1 MATTTLKTTRMTLT
15 AQERE
20 EANDLGTQRQLNNRR
35 HNVSRNSAGRLGNGE
50 DQLATFIA
58 RDQRGV
64 RGEFAFAKMIE
75 AGEESWQMIRAI
87 GVQSVAR
94 GTDPADVICYAA
106 DGTPV
111 AIDVKTTEYQRG
123 NLLIGL
129 EKIHANTVYVLIVED
144 ALGRFDYRGAMTFA
158 RAMEL
163 FEQGLVKE
171 GSRQTLW
178 VEQNQLLPLEQMI
191 EEIAK
196 R

>member
-1 MATTTLKTTRMTLT
+1 MATTTLKHTRMTLT

-20 EANDLGTQRQLNNRR
+20 EANNLGTARQLNNRR
-35 HNVSRNSAGRLGNGE
+35 HNVSRNSEGRLGKDA
-50 DQLATFIA
+50 DQLSTFIA

-75 AGEESWQMIRAI
+75 AGEESWKMIRAI
-87 GVQSVAR
+87 GVQSVAM

-111 AIDVKTTEYQRG
+111 AVDVKTTEYQRG
-123 NLLIGL
+123 KLLIGL

-144 ALGRFDYRGAMTFA
+144 GLGRFDYRGAMTFS
-158 RAMEL
+158 RALEL
-163 FEQGLVKE
+163 FNQGLVAE
-171 GSRQTLW
+171 GSKQTLW
-178 VEQNQLLPLEQMI
+178 VEQHQLLPLEQMI